1 MRARLAI
8 VLLLIAIGLVL
19 AVVFLVPVERPA
31 LQPTRPTSPKI
42 AIEPPTEVAMSYLSA
57 LEAKSYQTAYGYLSR
72 DSKRKHPY
80 DEFASLCE
88 TKGITAY
95 DVRTAR
101 EERGEDGSV
110 TVAVQLKEDVA
121 TAGFRMVRE
130 EGGWRVVFIGGIPSY
145 PYP

>member
-31 LQPTRPTSPKI
+31 LQPTRPTPPKT
-42 AIEPPTEVAMSYLSA
+42 ATQSPTEVVVAY
-57 LEAKSYQTAYGYLSR
+57 LEALARRDYRAAYDRLSR
-72 DSKRKHPY
+72 ASQQKHPY

-95 DVRTAR
+95 DLRTAR

-121 TAGFRMVRE
+121 TAGFRMVKE
-130 EGGWRVVFIGGIPSY
+130 EERWRVVFIGGIPSY